1 MIRKSSERKE
11 HHREHAEEKGSVSV
25 PITSKSEENSP
36 AEKPVAG
43 SVADNRETEELR
55 ARIVELENELAKQQD
70 QVGKFRDEVLRRAAD
85 FENFRKQKEREVV
98 MSSSRA
104 LENTIR
110 ELLPLVDDLQRVL
123 AHVPAV
129 SESNGELKPFI
140 NGVELVRKNFDKWL
154 EEKGVKAIE
163 SKGCKLDVN
172 FHEAISQM
180 DCPDVEPETIVEE
193 YQTGY
198 LLGDKVIRHAKVIVA
213 R

>member
-1 MIRKSSERKE
+1 MIRKSSEKKE
-11 HHREHAEEKGSVSV
+11 HHREHAEEKGPVTI
-25 PITSKSEENSP
+25 PITSKTEEHDP
-36 AEKPVAG
+36 AQQPDAG
-43 SVADNRETEELR
+43 NIADNRETEELR
-55 ARIVELENELAKQQD
+55 TRIIELENELARQQD

-123 AHVPAV
+123 AHVPAG
-129 SESNGELKPFI
+129 SENNGELKPFI

-163 SKGCKLDVN
+163 SKGRKLDVN
-172 FHEAISQM
+172 FHEAISQI
-180 DCPDVEPETIVEE
+180 DCPDAEPETIVEE

-213 R
+213 S